1 MMKRMAMLLN
11 GPIKNDYRV
20 IKVIGTLSAT
30 YEIHLFYINGDASE
44 DKVLFNH
51 NVTLTSVEH
60 TASLWVKV
68 IRHSLFCYEFNF
80 FKKLVL
86 SSGENFDFIWAND
99 LPTLYPAY
107 KSAKDLRCKLVYDS
121 HEIFTETINQF
132 FPRHSTGLKKVLFQK
147 MISFMRKHGLRMEH
161 KIFPSVDKFLTVN
174 ESLLRHFMERNTV
187 KEGLVIMNLPT
198 QNQTKEIMPIDYK
211 EKFKWDSS
219 AVISIYQGQLNEG
232 RGLHLL
238 FEAIQLLPHQF
249 KLVVVGNGSL
259 GDALQE
265 WAVKQKLTERIK
277 FIETVELSELSA
289 FTSGADLGIN
299 LLERF
304 NLSKEYASPN
314 KLFEY
319 IHSEIPVVA
328 SDTIE
333 NQRVFDT
340 YAIGQLT
347 GNQPEKIAAAIQ
359 EVSKRKKTAFRRAL
373 LLAKSHYQWENQ
385 EEMLCSILD
394 E

>member
-174 ESLLRHFMERNTV
+174 ESLLRHFKERNTV

>member
-1 MMKRMAMLLN
+1 MMKRVAMLLN

-20 IKVIGTLSAT
+20 IKIIETLSET
-30 YEIHLFYINGDASE
+30 HKIHLFYINGNSEEDA
-44 DKVLFNH
+44 LHFNQ
-51 NVTLTSVEH
+51 NVQLTAVEH
-60 TASLWVKV
+60 SASFWVKV

-80 FKKLVL
+80 LKKLVL
-86 SSGENFDFIWAND
+86 SCGEHFDCIWAND

-107 KSAKDLRCKLVYDS
+107 ACSKEMNCKLVYDS
-121 HEIFTETINQF
+121 HEIYTETINQF

-147 MISFMRKHGLRMEH
+147 MISFMRKHGLRTEH

-174 ESLLRHFMERNTV
+174 ESLLRHFKERNTV
-187 KEGLVIMNLPT
+187 KEGLVIMNLPK
-198 QNQTKEIMPIDYK
+198 QNQTKEIVPIDYK
-211 EKFKWDSS
+211 EKFEWDSS

-289 FTSGADLGIN
+289 YTSGADLGIN

-347 GNQPEKIAAAIQ
+347 GNQPEKIATAIQ
-359 EVSKRKKTAFRRAL
+359 EVSKRKKTAFLEAILR
-373 LLAKSHYQWENQ
+373 AKSHYHWENQ
-385 EEMLCSILD
+385 VELLNSVLD

>member
-1 MMKRMAMLLN
+1 MKRMAMLLN